1 MLIKTDIYQSGVVCL
16 FLWSRLVLYVE
27 RPAKDP
33 RGTKS
38 AGAVI
43 LDFPASRT
51 MRNTCLLFVRC
62 TVRGLCHSSMNRP
75 RRQSGLLCRL
85 KSVPSPVLT
94 VILFLVQEREAPVQV
109 EDERLAFR
117 QKEGGQRFPPV
128 SAAS

>member
-1 MLIKTDIYQSGVVCL
+1 MPSLPFLPLRTQQGASSEPGKGPSSEYHHAANLILCFPV
-16 FLWSRLVLYVE
+16 SRNV
-27 RPAKDP
+27 
-33 RGTKS
+33 
-38 AGAVI
+38 
-43 LDFPASRT
+43 
-51 MRNTCLLFVRC
+51 RNTCLLFVRC